1 MVPETKRRLF
11 GLISFALLALF
22 TYGVWRLGLRL
33 YPLVTR
39 YYAIRL
45 HATAWRAVYS
55 ERGLTAPPDGPREG
69 YWGKDIGKT
78 IPHPAVGWTLPE
90 VHIPGRLDI
99 EADGMQRVRVSS
111 TPRTRILIVGASLA
125 FGACSSDIANTYFT
139 RLAALLAEKSYPPEI
154 TVLAAGGWKSGQEL
168 EALRRFGLP
177 ARPDVVLFLDGLND
191 LTNGSNAR
199 VVYGQPTRTLDGSPW
214 HGLYHEHDYP
224 DRVHVYL
231 DNMGAAV
238 RLLREN
244 RIRAVLALQP
254 SLFEKKTLTPLEQKL
269 ANNTLHY
276 LGSVEDLR
284 TSYERMRV
292 GLQELARAQG
302 AAFVDLSRIFDGETA
317 TMFLD
322 AWHFPDPGH
331 RILAE
336 RLAGAVLPVIA
347 TP

>member
-11 GLISFALLALF
+11 GLLSFALLALF

-39 YYAIRL
+39 YYAIQL
-45 HATAWRAVYS
+45 HASAWQAVYS
-55 ERGLTAPPDGPREG
+55 ERGLPTPPDGPREG
-69 YWGKDIGKT
+69 YWGKKIGKT
-78 IPHPAVGWTLPE
+78 IRHPAVGWTLPE
-90 VHIPGRLDI
+90 VHIPRRLDI
-99 EADGMQRVRVSS
+99 EADGMQHVRVST
-111 TPRTRILIVGASLA
+111 TPQTRILIVGASLA

-154 TVLAAGGWKSGQEL
+154 TVLAAGGWKSSQEL
-168 EALRRFGLP
+168 EAVRRFGLP

-199 VVYGQPTRTLDGSPW
+199 VVYGEPTKTLDGSPW

-224 DRVHVYL
+224 DRVRVYL

-244 RIRAVLALQP
+244 RIGVVLALQP
-254 SLFEKKTLTPLEQKL
+254 SLFEKKTLTPLERKL
-269 ANNTLHY
+269 AKNTLHY
-276 LGSVEDLR
+276 LGDPEDLR
-284 TSYERMRV
+284 TSFERMRV
-292 GLQELARAQG
+292 GLRDLARAEG
-302 AAFVDLSRIFDGETA
+302 ASFVDLSRIFDGENA

-336 RLAGAVLPVIA
+336 RLAEALLPVIA